1 MSIYLTEL
9 RGKHPENKNT
19 YNYI

>member
-1 MSIYLTEL
+1 MSIYLADL